1 MKIRPYITSL
11 ASTDQVTLMQSIIIG
26 LLILTFPYSISNSTV
41 GVLSLLSFSIMLYQK
56 SFDIKKFYKEPIIVA
71 LFIFIFFTYASS
83 LWSSIP
89 IFDHSSDFQTGINRF
104 KYYFLLLPSI
114 YFSNF
119 SRQTI
124 KNLLWLIVLAPIPLV
139 IIYYLNSVG
148 LTHYYPQDFGGTAT
162 LIGHYLKENIFILFA
177 SILLYVHFLFSI
189 KEKKLLHAIIYFILF
204 LIFSTTLF
212 IDTNMSTRLINLAFL
227 SILFVG
233 LFYIFKFKYIFI
245 PSLFIA
251 VLSISF
257 LLTNNKIQ
265 TGIQTFEQAIYK
277 HEYTGSWGHRTAY
290 ALVGIDIFL
299 EHPLFGTGINDIPSK
314 IREYKKMHPNYF
326 AGEDLIRL
334 HNDHLLILDQ
344 VGIVGYLMFI
354 YIIYLLIK
362 VKLSN
367 KKIEVFKNLFIISF
381 MFIMLGE
388 HYLTDKYSTNLFA
401 IVIALVLLHKRLDE
415 EENILSIKKS

>member
-1 MKIRPYITSL
+1 MI
-11 ASTDQVTLMQSIIIG
+11 
-26 LLILTFPYSISNSTV
+26 
-41 GVLSLLSFSIMLYQK
+41 YQK

-89 IFDHSSDFQTGINRF
+89 IFDHNSDFRTGINRF

-119 SRQTI
+119 SKQTI
-124 KNLLWLIVLAPIPLV
+124 KNLLWLIVLAPLPLV
-139 IIYYLNSVG
+139 IINYLNSLG
-148 LTHYYPQDFGGTAT
+148 LIHYYSQEFGGTAT
-162 LIGHYLKENIFILFA
+162 LIASYLKENIFLLFA
-177 SILLYVHFLFSI
+177 STFLFIHFLFNI
-189 KEKKLLHAIIYFILF
+189 KEQKPFKAFIYFIVF
-204 LIFSTTLF
+204 CVFAIALF
-212 IDTNMSTRLINLAFL
+212 IDPKMSASSTDIALFL
-227 SILFVG
+227 VLFIS
-233 LFYIFKFKYIFI
+233 LFYIFKFKYIII
-245 PSLFIA
+245 PSLLLATLSVTFI
-251 VLSISF
+251 
-257 LLTNNKIQ
+257 LTNQKIQ
-265 TGIQTFEQAIYK
+265 IGIQTFKQAIHK

-367 KKIEVFKNLFIISF
+367 KKIEVFKNLFVISF
-381 MFIMLGE
+381 MFIMLEE

-401 IVIALVLLHKRLDE
+401 IVIALVLLHKRLDD